1 MKSDLERA
9 QEAFSDIAESAHR
22 DVARTQ
28 TDFLGRMGAALGAYE
43 SIFDEYPDG
52 ELPDDVREDAE
63 GQMLALSGLA
73 MAQLVM
79 LRHPNDPLAAF
90 AKSEC
95 ATRDAEIERLRAE
108 NDKLMKMTAP
118 EWYYLGDDQSSDQCR
133 FGVHEVIDE
142 DWHWDNPFVPGEDHI
157 VHITTAMRGP
167 DIWAHLHFFTDEEKD
182 ARGDDEPYS
191 IDEYPSAAA
200 AEAAR
205 ETRATLS
212 NKDAG

>member
-9 QEAFSDIAESAHR
+9 REAFSDIAESAHR
-22 DVARTQ
+22 DVAIPQ

-63 GQMLALSGLA
+63 GQMLELSGLA

-95 ATRDAEIERLRAE
+95 ATRDAEIERLTTELRRCE
-108 NDKLMKMTAP
+108 
-118 EWYYLGDDQSSDQCR
+118 EWFAR
-133 FGVHEVIDE
+133 VR
-142 DWHWDNPFVPGEDHI
+142 P
-157 VHITTAMRGP
+157 A
-167 DIWAHLHFFTDEEKD
+167 TDEANDYLNED
-182 ARGDDEPYS
+182 GWDDMAS
-191 IDEYPSAAA
+191 IHD
-200 AEAAR
+200 AAR
-205 ETRATLS
+205 AALS